1 MDLYNS
7 LFAKYLN
14 SKNSPSTAGVDLLS
28 GYFTYNGTYY
38 PSKSNEAFNVVSV
51 DVQYNPT
58 PQGTLYISE
67 AGKHDVRYYSAIN
80 VLNPVIHYAS
90 RIVQNGVYNIREYE
104 YADVNVPTYEFPSG
118 TLNISS
124 NGIYN
129 VNDYENVSV
138 RVGKDRTGTVV
149 SNLHTHNADQGDVN
163 KLYVK
168 FGDTKYYVVG
178 ESFSYKKGETLTCCV
193 FGREDGYV
201 YVNGEE
207 VFEYSNPPATDNS
220 YIFEYTLPDNDIE
233 IKFIYAVGNNG
244 AIETAKIYIDYV
256 DKILRVSNNGRVN
269 VQDYDFVNANVY
281 GAVAAGE
288 LSVLN
293 RTVSGYYSNSRITQL
308 GAYAFYYCSKLT
320 QVEFPNVTSI
330 GDYAF
335 YLCHNLS
342 SCSFPSAI
350 SIGAYAFNSCKFSE
364 FNFSTINTVG
374 EYAFRLCSSLVSVDL
389 MSVSSLGSG
398 AFNQC
403 FSLKTVT
410 AYDISEINR
419 STFYRCSSLD
429 ELNFSSTVYK
439 IDSDAFTQCDSLQS
453 IEFQNV
459 SYIGTSAFTS
469 CKNLKTALLPS
480 AKEIRQFAFYA
491 CYSLSDVNIDSALY
505 LRDSCFEHCIN
516 LQSISLPNVMSIGHS
531 TFYDCSKLKSVYI
544 LNSSICTLYD
554 NRVFELTPLSGQT
567 ADPGSIFVKQSLVD
581 AYKSATNWINYSNR
595 ITAFIE

>member
-80 VLNPVIHYAS
+80 VLNPVTNYAS
-90 RIVQNGVYNIREYE
+90 RIVKNGVYNIREYE
-104 YADVNVPTYEFPSG
+104 YADVNVPIYEFPSG

-129 VNDYENVSV
+129 VNDYENASV
-138 RVGKDRTGTVV
+138 RIGKDRTGTVV
-149 SNLHTHNADQGDVN
+149 SNLNTHNADQGDVN
-163 KLYVK
+163 RLYVK
-168 FGDTKYYVVG
+168 FGDTIYYTVG
-178 ESFSYKKGETLTCCV
+178 ETFSYKKNEKLSCCV
-193 FGREDGYV
+193 HGKESGYV

-207 VFEYSNPPATDNS
+207 VFEYDAGPGD
-220 YIFEYTLPDNDIE
+220 YIYEFILPDNDINVTFKYDVGSSGS
-233 IKFIYAVGNNG
+233 IAV
-244 AIETAKIYIDYV
+244 AKIYINYV

-293 RTVSGYYSNSRITQL
+293 KTVSGYYSNSRITQL

-335 YLCHNLS
+335 YLCYNLS

-350 SIGAYAFNSCKFSE
+350 SIGAYAFNSCNKLSE

-374 EYAFRLCSSLVSVDL
+374 EYAFRLCSNLVSVDL

-398 AFNQC
+398 AFNHC

-429 ELNFSSTVYK
+429 ELNFSPTVYK
-439 IDSDAFTQCDSLQS
+439 IDSDAFTQCSSLQS

-469 CKNLKTALLPS
+469 CKNLKTASFPS
-480 AKEIRQFAFYA
+480 VKEIGQFAFYT
-491 CYSLSDVNIDSALY
+491 CYSLSYVNIDSVLY

-554 NRVFELTPLSGQT
+554 NRVFELTPLSGTT